1 MKYLLSILALLI
13 LNTLIFGQK
22 KIKEKD
28 KIQQCAGATII
39 KQFQVGD
46 TLLTCNTCYWDQC
59 GNVINSNS
67 DTLYKNK
74 SIVHP
79 DFHPIFLTRDSV
91 LLTKRNVHTFL
102 ERNKIKHMQFLH
114 CNEVA
119 AKMGFIALEGL
130 YFIELKDTTL
140 NTVTLIN
147 AVKTK
152 CNNDN
157 IKTSQILVN
166 AYLIQSE
173 SIKYPKNQDIEIKYL
188 EKFDRY
194 CVLTE

>member
-1 MKYLLSILALLI
+1 
-13 LNTLIFGQK
+13 
-22 KIKEKD
+22 
-28 KIQQCAGATII
+28 
-39 KQFQVGD
+39 
-46 TLLTCNTCYWDQC
+46 
-59 GNVINSNS
+59 
-67 DTLYKNK
+67 
-74 SIVHP
+74 
-79 DFHPIFLTRDSV
+79 
-91 LLTKRNVHTFL
+91 
-102 ERNKIKHMQFLH
+102 MQFLH